1 MKRNLISDVKSIVME
16 ELTWLLYFAK
26 RIESWI
32 RSFLNVDCFNFHDFF
47 RFRNKKGKLDPG
59 WACLFE
65 SYFS

>member
-1 MKRNLISDVKSIVME
+1 ME

-26 RIESWI
+26 QIESWI